1 LETLGSTTSEHPPVT
16 IHWRS
21 FELRPA
27 GSPPISPQYLERI
40 RQSRPQLLQIARE
53 RYGVEMNF
61 SRLALAAA
69 KVTESLGARND
80 FHRATMA
87 AYWQQGLD
95 ISDRAVLAGIAAGIG
110 LDRAEFLTNLDDP
123 VFDRQ
128 VQADVDLAHSYG
140 LSGVPALIFANK
152 YLVSGAQPL
161 EVLQRVLAKVAG
173 EQE

>member
-1 LETLGSTTSEHPPVT
+1 
-16 IHWRS
+16 
-21 FELRPA
+21 
-27 GSPPISPQYLERI
+27 LERI

-61 SRLALAAA
+61 TGPFGISSRLALAAA